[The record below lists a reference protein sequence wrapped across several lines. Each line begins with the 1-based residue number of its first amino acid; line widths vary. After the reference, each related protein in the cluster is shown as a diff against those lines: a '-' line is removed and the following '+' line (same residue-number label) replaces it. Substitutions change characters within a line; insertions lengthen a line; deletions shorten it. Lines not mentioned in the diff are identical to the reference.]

1 MLLLLPH
8 FLAFDY
14 LLCNVK
20 SIPMVETYKYLLAQ
34 ETARGPWN
42 AISETRSHFGK
53 ILLVEPHGRV
63 TFLGHLSVTLVICE
77 KKLNFWWLLW
87 RKNALITWGFT
98 FHPFF
103 FLGAFGLKPGTDSLP
118 EGPSGKTASFKMHER
133 IQSVSYF
140 VQQKK

>member
-20 SIPMVETYKYLLAQ
+20 PIPMVETYKYLLAQ

-53 ILLVEPHGRV
+53 ILLAEPHGRV

-77 KKLNFWWLLW
+77 KKSLIFDGYL
-87 RKNALITWGFT
+87 RK
-98 FHPFF
+98 
-103 FLGAFGLKPGTDSLP
+103 
-118 EGPSGKTASFKMHER
+118 KML
-133 IQSVSYF
+133 
-140 VQQKK
+140 